1 MIKLDNE
8 MAVLDGKKAK
18 LELQLQTMIN
28 TYLAVKKFYYSVF
41 QYLSN

>member
-1 MIKLDNE
+1 MIKLDKE

-28 TYLAVKKFYYSVF
+28 TYLAVKSFYYSVF